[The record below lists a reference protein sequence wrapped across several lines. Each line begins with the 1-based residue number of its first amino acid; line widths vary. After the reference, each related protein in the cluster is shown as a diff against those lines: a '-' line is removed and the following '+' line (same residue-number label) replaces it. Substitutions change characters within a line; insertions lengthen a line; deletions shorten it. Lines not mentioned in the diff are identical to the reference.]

1 MLADNGAGLETM
13 SVYEKRRLKRLITL
27 DTIKENNMRALVE
40 K

>member
-1 MLADNGAGLETM
+1 MQADNGAGLETM

-27 DTIKENNMRALVE
+27 DTIKDNNMRSLID

>member
-1 MLADNGAGLETM
+1 M